1 MCPIILYRAKTVPPT
16 RAERR
21 QKTSIRR
28 RHCTIGTGPNHR
40 RSQRRHLRR
49 NPRPITQTRSLFC
62 TPRRRKQLRDWVVPH
77 TNDSHEA
84 PGLTY
89 EDDDNDTTDFNLSLH
104 MSTTIDE
111 ITDDI
116 IPRKSRSPSLAPR
129 QDAPRRRHT
138 AVTQRHAPLSSSSST
153 DRGFIISKIFT
164 QNAHGL
170 RRRPKDKNENICST
184 APHDYTRYEHLIT
197 TMKLKQLDIYFIQ
210 ETWLE
215 GDVYDEII
223 NGYHIFHHNGGA
235 RQS

>member
-1 MCPIILYRAKTVPPT
+1 M
-16 RAERR
+16 
-21 QKTSIRR
+21 
-28 RHCTIGTGPNHR
+28 
-40 RSQRRHLRR
+40 
-49 NPRPITQTRSLFC
+49 F
-62 TPRRRKQLRDWVVPH
+62 PH